1 MPILLPPPLHA
12 ALLALA
18 EQLDGTGIDWVVG
31 GSTARALLG
40 FSATPRD
47 LDIEV
52 DEGVTAEAARRLGL
66 TSHRETDPA
75 VESVRAQATWHDVAL
90 DISGGITFHGPGG
103 NLHADFPL
111 LRMFAK
117 PVLLDGRTVQVMPI
131 EEQIA
136 RSVVAGA
143 GDRLDR
149 IADERPPDYHVDD
162 VYLSLRLA
170 AASAS
175 R

>member
-1 MPILLPPPLHA
+1 VPILLPPPLHA

-18 EQLDGTGIDWVVG
+18 DTLDAAGIDWVVG
-31 GSTARALLG
+31 GSTARSLLG
-40 FSATPRD
+40 FTTTPSD

-52 DEGVTAEAARRLGL
+52 DEGVAAAAAACLGL
-66 TSHRETDPA
+66 TSHREQDPS
-75 VESVRAQATWHDVAL
+75 VESIRAQSTWHEVEL
-90 DISGGITFHGPGG
+90 DISGGMTFHGHGG

-111 LRMFAK
+111 MRMFAK
-117 PVLLDGRTVQVMPI
+117 AVVLNGRTIQVMPV

-136 RSVVAGA
+136 RSVVAGT
-143 GDRLDR
+143 GERLDR
-149 IADERPPDYHVDD
+149 IADERPADYVVDD

>member
-1 MPILLPPPLHA
+1 MPFSLPRPLHA
-12 ALLALA
+12 ALIALA
-18 EQLDGTGIDWVVG
+18 ERLDAAAIDWVVG

-40 FSATPRD
+40 FSVTPRD

-52 DEGVTAEAARRLGL
+52 DEGTTHATATCLGL
-66 TSHRETDPA
+66 IEHREDGAA
-75 VESVRAQATWHDVAL
+75 VESIRAQGLWQDVSL
-90 DISGGITFHGPGG
+90 DISGGLTFHGPGG

-111 LRMFAK
+111 LRLFAK
-117 PVLLDGRTVQVMPI
+117 HVAVNGRAVSVMPI

-136 RSVVAGA
+136 RSVVVGA
-143 GDRLDR
+143 ADRLDR
-149 IADERPPDYHVDD
+149 IADERPADYVVDD